1 MFLFILF
8 DVHSLT
14 FSGMSGSSSGSSAGT
29 NLVKR
34 VYLDYNATTPLAP
47 EVIQAVEQSM
57 QEAWGNPSSAHEEGA
72 RARTVINQAR
82 EDVARMIGATPQDVL
97 FMSGGTEVRMLHL
110 FQLHSVHTFPRSG

>member
-1 MFLFILF
+1 MLLFILF

-110 FQLHSVHTFPRSG
+110 FQLHSVHTFTRSG